1 MADNVELDA
10 GSGGAVI
17 ATDDDGVAQH
27 QYVKLEAGADGTQ
40 TKIHAGGGVEANAL
54 RVTVASDST
63 GVLSV
68 DDNGGSLTVDGTVAV
83 TGVATDAKLDTII
96 GHVDGLETA
105 LTAANASI
113 ASTAVMDDVVF
124 GGGTEAA
131 AQRVTIATDSTG
143 VLSVDDNGGSLT
155 VDGTVA
161 VSGTV
166 AVTDNAG
173 SLTVD
178 NGGTFAV
185 QAAQSGTWTVQP
197 GNTANTTAWKVDG
210 SAVTQPVSGTVTANP
225 SSGTIT
231 TVTTVGTLTGG
242 GVAHDGADSGNP
254 VKVGMKAGTADITAV
269 ANNDRTDMRADTLGH
284 QVIRPYALHEN
295 LVSGGTVG
303 TPLTNTTSTSMIAS
317 AGAGRRNYIT
327 AITVTNAHA
336 TVGTVVQIRDG
347 SGGTILWEGYAAPV
361 GGGVAISFPTPLRG
375 SAATAVHGVCVT
387 TGSSTSI
394 SVSGYT
400 SAV

>member
-83 TGVATDAKLDTII
+83 
-96 GHVDGLETA
+96 
-105 LTAANASI
+105 
-113 ASTAVMDDVVF
+113 
-124 GGGTEAA
+124 
-131 AQRVTIATDSTG
+131 
-143 VLSVDDNGGSLT
+143 
-155 VDGTVA
+155 
-161 VSGTV
+161 SGTV

-178 NGGTFAV
+178 DGGSSLTV
-185 QAAQSGTWTVQP
+185 DGTVAATQSGTWTLGANSGVDVGDVTINNSTGASAVNIQDG
-197 GNTANTTAWKVDG
+197 GNSITVDG
-210 SAVTQPVSGTVTANP
+210 TVAATQSGTWNV
-225 SSGTIT
+225 GTTT